1 LPQHRPGRQI
11 GQHAM
16 QMRGQVDRA
25 FCSAGVMSIMLA
37 ATYSIDEGANMFD
50 PSKTVQLITGGL
62 TNPRQ
67 TWQSYL
73 GENPGW
79 QRTAIELTVP
89 MVVSAIIIGWLLS
102 VLLGGYFY
110 YGYGRGVVL
119 GLIVGLI
126 AAGISITVLSFV
138 VSALA
143 GVFGGQA
150 NFDRAFAAVSLAT
163 IPSWAGAALG
173 GIPFLGWLLQLAG
186 SITALVFLYKIIP
199 LAVRVPDE
207 KRVAHFVLTIVTVFV
222 INIVLG
228 LIFGLGAATGGEFAG
243 R

>member
-1 LPQHRPGRQI
+1 
-11 GQHAM
+11 
-16 QMRGQVDRA
+16 
-25 FCSAGVMSIMLA
+25 
-37 ATYSIDEGANMFD
+37 MFD
-50 PSKTVQLITGGL
+50 LSKTLSLISGGL
-62 TNPRQ
+62 TSPRE
-67 TWQSYL
+67 TWESWL

-79 QRTAIELTVP
+79 QRTAIVLTVP
-89 MVVSAIIIGWLLS
+89 MIVSAIIIGWLLS

-163 IPSWAGAALG
+163 IPSWVGAALG
-173 GIPFLGWLLQLAG
+173 GIPWIGWLLQLVG
-186 SITALVFLYKIIP
+186 SIIGLVFLYKIIP
-199 LAVRVPDE
+199 LALHVPDE
-207 KRVAHFVLTIVTVFV
+207 KRVLHFVLTIVTVFV
-222 INIVLG
+222 INIILG
-228 LIFGLGAATGGEFAG
+228 VIFGLGAVTSGELAT

>member
-1 LPQHRPGRQI
+1 
-11 GQHAM
+11 
-16 QMRGQVDRA
+16 
-25 FCSAGVMSIMLA
+25 
-37 ATYSIDEGANMFD
+37 MFD
-50 PSKTVQLITGGL
+50 PSKTLKLITGGL
-62 TNPRQ
+62 TNPRE

-73 GENPGW
+73 DENPGW

-143 GVFGGQA
+143 GVFDGQA
-150 NFDRAFAAVSLAT
+150 NFDRAFAAVSLAM
-163 IPSWAGAALG
+163 IPSWAGTALG
-173 GIPFLGWLLQLAG
+173 GIPFIGWLLQLVG
-186 SITALVFLYKIIP
+186 SIIGLVFLYKIIP
-199 LAVRVPDE
+199 LALKVPE
-207 KRVAHFVLTIVTVFV
+207 NKRVLHFVLTIVTVFV

-228 LIFGLGAATGGEFAG
+228 VIFGLGAATGGEFAG

>member
-1 LPQHRPGRQI
+1 
-11 GQHAM
+11 
-16 QMRGQVDRA
+16 
-25 FCSAGVMSIMLA
+25 
-37 ATYSIDEGANMFD
+37 MFN
-50 PSKTVQLITGGL
+50 PAKTISLISGGL
-62 TNPRQ
+62 TNPHE
-67 TWQSYL
+67 TWQSWL

-150 NFDRAFAAVSLAT
+150 NFDRALAAVSLAM
-163 IPSWAGAALG
+163 IPSWAGTALG
-173 GIPFLGWLLQLAG
+173 GIPWIGWLLQLAG
-186 SITALVFLYKIIP
+186 SIVGLVFLYKIIP
-199 LAVRVPDE
+199 LSMRVPEE
-207 KRVAHFVLTIVTVFV
+207 KRVLHFVLTIVTVFV

-228 LIFGLGAATGGEFAG
+228 VIFGLGAAASGGYATP
-243 R
+243 

>member
-1 LPQHRPGRQI
+1 
-11 GQHAM
+11 
-16 QMRGQVDRA
+16 
-25 FCSAGVMSIMLA
+25 
-37 ATYSIDEGANMFD
+37 MFD
-50 PSKTVQLITGGL
+50 PSKTIGLISGGL
-62 TNPRQ
+62 TNPRE
-67 TWQSYL
+67 TWESYL

-79 QRTAIELTVP
+79 QRTAVELTIP

-126 AAGISITVLSFV
+126 AAAISIAVMSFV

-150 NFDRAFAAVSLAT
+150 NFDRAFTAVSLAT

-173 GIPFLGWLLQLAG
+173 GIPFIGWLLQLAG
-186 SITALVFLYKIIP
+186 SITGLVFLYKIIP
-199 LAVRVPDE
+199 LAVLVPE
-207 KRVAHFVLTIVTVFV
+207 NKRVVHFVLTLVTVFV
-222 INIVLG
+222 INIILG
-228 LIFGLGAATGGEFAG
+228 LIFGLGAATSGEFANP
-243 R
+243 

>member
-1 LPQHRPGRQI
+1 
-11 GQHAM
+11 
-16 QMRGQVDRA
+16 
-25 FCSAGVMSIMLA
+25 
-37 ATYSIDEGANMFD
+37 MFD
-50 PSKTVQLITGGL
+50 PSKTIALISGGL
-62 TNPRQ
+62 ANPRE
-67 TWQSYL
+67 TWESYL

-79 QRTAIELTVP
+79 QRTAVELTIP

-126 AAGISITVLSFV
+126 AAAISIAVMSFV

-150 NFDRAFAAVSLAT
+150 NFDRAFTAVSLAT

-173 GIPFLGWLLQLAG
+173 GIPFIGWLLQLAG
-186 SITALVFLYKIIP
+186 SITGLVFLYKIIP
-199 LAVRVPDE
+199 LAVLVPE
-207 KRVAHFVLTIVTVFV
+207 NKRVVHFVLTLVTVFV
-222 INIVLG
+222 INIILG
-228 LIFGLGAATGGEFAG
+228 LIFGLGAATSGEFANP
-243 R
+243 

>member
-1 LPQHRPGRQI
+1 
-11 GQHAM
+11 
-16 QMRGQVDRA
+16 
-25 FCSAGVMSIMLA
+25 
-37 ATYSIDEGANMFD
+37 MFD
-50 PSKTVQLITGGL
+50 PSKTLKLITGGL
-62 TNPRQ
+62 TNPQQ

-73 GENPGW
+73 GESPGW

-102 VLLGGYFY
+102 VLLGGHFY

-126 AAGISITVLSFV
+126 AAAISIAVLSFV

-143 GVFGGQA
+143 GVFQGQA

-173 GIPFLGWLLQLAG
+173 GIPWIGWLLQLAG
-186 SITALVFLYKIIP
+186 SIIGLVFLYKIIP
-199 LAVRVPDE
+199 LAMKVPE
-207 KRVAHFVLTIVTVFV
+207 NKRVVHFVLTLVTVFV

-228 LIFGLGAATGGEFAG
+228 VIFGLGAATGGELAG